1 MKRKTIWKM
10 NMMTMTKILVMGF
23 ALVTLSF
30 AETIKDQD
38 MDGVPDTVDQCK
50 DTPFLDVVNKQGCS
64 TSTLVFPEAKNNDGL
79 DISFGYGLSNNED
92 TLEREIQHTSKMQL
106 IYYRDQWSYSV
117 RSGYFQ
123 TDTQNGMQD
132 TSLKIKRKFRLNDS
146 LKLGLGLGVRLPTYD
161 FIGNKTDYT
170 LYSSLTY
177 YPVSSLSLF
186 GGASHTFIND
196 EEVID
201 PLQDVNTFYA
211 GSGYFFTQSF
221 YANIAYSY
229 AESKFTVNLPSKS
242 IMSTLF
248 YKINE
253 KWFTTLSYRHE
264 IDNDT
269 LNNSLNIKFGYSIW

>member
-1 MKRKTIWKM
+1 
-10 NMMTMTKILVMGF
+10 MMTMTKIFILGF
-23 ALVTLSF
+23 ALITLSF

-38 MDGVPDTVDQCK
+38 MDGVPDSVDQCK

-64 TSTLVFPEAKNNDGL
+64 TRTLIFPEAKNNDGL
-79 DISFGYGLSNNED
+79 DISFGYGISNNED
-92 TLEREIQHTSKMQL
+92 TLEREIQHTSKVQL

-117 RSGYFQ
+117 RTGYFQ

-132 TSLKIKRKFRLNDS
+132 TTLKIKRKFKLNES
-146 LKLGLGLGVRLPTYD
+146 LKLGLGLGVRLPTYN
-161 FIGNKTDYT
+161 FIGNQTDYT

-177 YPVSSLSLF
+177 YPISSLSLF
-186 GGASHTFIND
+186 SGVSHTFIND

-201 PLQDVNTFYA
+201 PLQDINTFYA

-242 IMSTLF
+242 VMSTLF

-264 IDNDT
+264 IENDT